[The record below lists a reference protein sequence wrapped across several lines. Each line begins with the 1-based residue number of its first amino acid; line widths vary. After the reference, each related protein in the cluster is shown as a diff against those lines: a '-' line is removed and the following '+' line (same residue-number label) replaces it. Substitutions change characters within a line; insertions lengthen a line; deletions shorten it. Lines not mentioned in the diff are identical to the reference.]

1 MQRKTIITLA
11 CLLFFPISA
20 RALDTIEAYIR
31 AYPNQ
36 EQARM
41 MNEWLVDNQA
51 GQLSFTGLVDPTDK
65 TVVTPQATVDY
76 GYAWFSL
83 SNGPAVLHTP
93 QYDRF
98 FSVSVFDMLH
108 NVPAVIVN
116 PSKPIVLMRPGQ
128 KAPAGDFD
136 HVILETDQGLVL
148 TRMVVVNNLDEVIA
162 LGQKMRLDGG
172 DGDMHRDV
180 QRFSPAIEKSG
191 LALIEASIPHL
202 DAGRAFGKKSGDVGE
217 ITSASAVMLG
227 QLGTPSDTV
236 RYLPIMVDEEGEPLS
251 GTKTYELRVPA
262 GIVQDAGY
270 FSVTA
275 YGAEDRFL
283 IPNDKK
289 VYDQTTYS
297 AEPNADGTYT
307 VTLSPD
313 GSGKNGIPTGKPFYA
328 ILRAYVPVPDADMTV
343 SVTTR

>member
-1 MQRKTIITLA
+1 MQRRTILTLA

-36 EQARM
+36 EQTRM
-41 MNEWLVDNQA
+41 MNQWLVDNPA
-51 GQLSFTGLVDPTDK
+51 GKLSFTGLVDPTDT

-136 HVILETDQGLVL
+136 HVILETEQGLVL
-148 TRMVVVNNLDEVIA
+148 TRMVVVNNLAEVTA
-162 LGQKMRLDGG
+162 LGQNMRLDGG

-180 QRFSPAIEKSG
+180 ERFSPAIEKSG
-191 LALIEASIPHL
+191 QALIEASIPHL
-202 DAGRAFGKKSGDVGE
+202 DSSRAFGKKSGDVGD
-217 ITSASAVMLG
+217 ITSAAAVMLG

-236 RYLPIMVDEEGEPLS
+236 RYLPIMVDEDGKPLS
-251 GTKTYELRVPA
+251 GAKTYELRVPA
-262 GIVQDAGY
+262 GIVEDSGY

-275 YGAEDRFL
+275 YGADNRFL
-283 IPNDKK
+283 IPNEKK

-313 GSGKNGIPTGKPFYA
+313 GAGKNGIPTGKPFYA
-328 ILRAYVPVPDADMTV
+328 ILRAYVPAPDADMTV
-343 SVTTR
+343 TVTTR